1 MNEQG
6 QQGTVGSRR
15 DAMPMTSAFIDMC
28 RKAYGVDMVDA
39 QLAIGMQ
46 AVRDYKQVLETQ
58 GPVAAARW
66 HRANAHRCTFVAVEG
81 GRTIGLA
88 SPFGQDSFACT
99 AATQTIDPP
108 PPIGTPSAEGRAG
121 NSAPARALVAGLGES
136 ERNGE
141 QGGSK

>member
-15 DAMPMTSAFIDMC
+15 DAMPVTAAFIDMC
-28 RKAYGVDMVDA
+28 RKAYGAEMVNA

-46 AVRDYKQVLETQ
+46 ALRDYKQVLETQ
-58 GPVAAARW
+58 GPVAAAQW

-88 SPFGQDSFACT
+88 SPFGQESFACT
-99 AATQTIDPP
+99 LTTPPIDPP
-108 PPIGTPSAEGRAG
+108 PPIGTPSARGRAG
-121 NSAPARALVAGLGES
+121 NSAPVRAPVAGLGES
-136 ERNGE
+136 ERTSE
-141 QGGSK
+141 QRGSK